1 MRPVYDGLDRRGTEF
16 AMIKIAPEKS
26 PAEPTPAMARPTIRA
41 VDVGAIPQMKEPSS
55 KMNRAVMKTHFKLKN
70 E

>member
-1 MRPVYDGLDRRGTEF
+1 MMTR
-16 AMIKIAPEKS
+16 APEKI

-41 VDVGAIPQMKEPSS
+41 AELGAAPQTAEPTSKIPMEV
-55 KMNRAVMKTHFKLKN
+55 RKTVLM